1 MNNQERIF
9 KTVTNILAYGCIMSG
24 LSAFACVLAHQQ
36 ETLEWRVSLIFVGL
50 LSVYVACAIKYVNNS
65 MS

>member
-1 MNNQERIF
+1 MNNQERVY

-24 LSAFACVLAHQQ
+24 LSAFACVLANPQ
-36 ETLEWRVSLIFVGL
+36 ETFEWRVSLILVGL
-50 LSVYVACAIKYVNNS
+50 LSVYVACAVKYVNNS

>member
-1 MNNQERIF
+1 MRKEDRIF

-24 LSAFACVLAHQQ
+24 LSAFACVLANPQ
-36 ETLEWRVSLIFVGL
+36 ETFEWRVSLILVGL
-50 LSVYVACAIKYVNNS
+50 LSVYVACAVKYVSNS